1 MARRHS
7 QVRRSRMEW
16 AGLGALSVVTA
27 FIGWQS
33 VAFTAAQVT
42 AKGDPAMAHRL
53 APANAYASALL
64 ATLLSGADAIP
75 ADRRRADQLAW
86 RALRHDP
93 TVVTAASAL
102 GFNAQVRGDTAAAK
116 HMFDYVQTLSRR
128 NLQAQLWAIEYAVSR
143 GDVPG
148 ALRHYDIALRTSP
161 ESAQTLFPV
170 LVSASADPD
179 IRTAL
184 TRTLA
189 GGSPWSEGFVNF
201 AAASG
206 ADPKVITQLFV
217 ALHRA
222 GVAVSDNARASL
234 VSKLIS
240 AGALEDAW
248 AYYAESH
255 RGADRRQSRDPRFR
269 NIDTPS
275 LLDWVPISDGGVS
288 ASIQRDG
295 DTGVLE
301 FSAPSSAGG
310 PVVEQ
315 LQLLPP
321 GNYRIQGHSDGIEQM
336 AEARPY
342 WILQCREGREL
353 GRVVLP
359 DSAEARGEFDGR
371 FTVPQGCPVQ
381 MLALVLRPSEA
392 VSGVSGRID
401 RLQLTPIR

>member
-7 QVRRSRMEW
+7 RVRRSRAEW
-16 AGLGALSVVTA
+16 AGLGALSVVAA
-27 FIGWQS
+27 FIGFQS

-42 AKGDPAMAHRL
+42 AKADPATAHRL
-53 APANAYASALL
+53 APANAYASAAL
-64 ATLLSGADAIP
+64 AASLSGADASP
-75 ADRRRADQLAW
+75 ADRRRADELAW
-86 RALRHDP
+86 SALRHDP
-93 TVVTAASAL
+93 TVATAASAL
-102 GFNAQVRGDTAAAK
+102 GLNAQVRGDTAAAK
-116 HMFDYVQTLSRR
+116 RLFDYVETLSRR
-128 NLQAQLWAIEYAVSR
+128 DLQTQLWAIEYAVSR

-179 IRTAL
+179 IRAAL

-201 AAASG
+201 AASSG
-206 ADPKVITQLFV
+206 ADPKAITQLFV

-269 NIDTPS
+269 NMDTPS

-295 DTGVLE
+295 DAGVLE

-321 GNYRIQGHSDGIEQM
+321 GSYRIQGHSDGIDQ
-336 AEARPY
+336 AVEARPY
-342 WILQCREGREL
+342 WILQCL
-353 GRVVLP
+353 SL
-359 DSAEARGEFDGR
+359 
-371 FTVPQGCPVQ
+371 
-381 MLALVLRPSEA
+381 
-392 VSGVSGRID
+392 IH
-401 RLQLTPIR
+401 I